1 MAKLAGEPNVP
12 THVGFIVDGNRR
24 WAKVHGLPTFEGHRK
39 GYENLKTI
47 LLHALDR
54 GVKYASMFVFSTEN
68 WSRNEREVQY
78 LMKLLGWVLRDE
90 LYELQARQVRIVW
103 AGSHQQMK
111 PSLLKLIEHA
121 ETVTKDNTAGTLV
134 LCLNHGGHREIA
146 EAVQRLVADGI
157 AASEV
162 NEAMIARYL
171 DHAEI
176 PPIDLIIRT
185 SGEQR
190 LSNFMLWR
198 AAYSELIFREEYWPD
213 FSKRA
218 FDECLLEYKKRQR
231 RFGG

>member
-1 MAKLAGEPNVP
+1 MPA
-12 THVGFIVDGNRR
+12 HIGFILDGNRR
-24 WAKVHGLPTFEGHRK
+24 WAKAHGLPTLEGHRK

-68 WSRNEREVQY
+68 WNRSKREVSY
-78 LMKLLGWVLRDE
+78 LMKLLGWVLTDE
-90 LYELQARQVRIVW
+90 LHELQSRNIRIVW
-103 AGSHQQMK
+103 VGSRRQMN
-111 PSLLKLIEHA
+111 PSLIRVIEHA
-121 ETVTKDNTAGTLV
+121 EELTKDNQAGTLV

-146 EAVQRLVADGI
+146 EAMQRLVADGI
-157 AASEV
+157 AAEDID
-162 NEAMIARYL
+162 EAMIARYL
-171 DHAEI
+171 DYPEI

-198 AAYSELIFREEYWPD
+198 AAYSELIFRDEYWPD
-213 FSKRA
+213 FSTRA
-218 FDECLLEYKKRQR
+218 FDECLLEYSKRQR

>member
-1 MAKLAGEPNVP
+1 M
-12 THVGFIVDGNRR
+12 GFIVDGNRR
-24 WAKVHGLPTFEGHRK
+24 WAKAHGLTTFEGHYR

-47 LLHALDR
+47 LLHAFDE
-54 GVKYASMFVFSTEN
+54 GIHYVSMYVFSTEN
-68 WSRNEREVQY
+68 WSRTKTEVQY
-78 LMKLLGWVLRDE
+78 LMQLLKHVLVDE
-90 LYELQARQVRIVW
+90 LQELQDRHIQIVW
-103 AGSHQQMK
+103 VGSRQHMK
-111 PSLLKLIEHA
+111 PSLLKAIERV
-121 ETVTKDNTAGTLV
+121 ETITKGNTAGTLV
-134 LCLNHGGHREIA
+134 LCLNHGGHREIT
-146 EAVQRLVADGI
+146 EAVQRLLGDGI
-157 AASEV
+157 VASDI

-171 DHAEI
+171 DHPEI

-213 FSKRA
+213 FSERA